1 MSWEKEIEEI
11 ARRRELAERLGGEER
26 VARHRAQG
34 KLTVRERIDTIL
46 DPGTFREV
54 GVLTGAAEYDS
65 DGNLTDFTPSNIVGG
80 TGRINDRRVCVAAED
95 FTVRGG
101 SSESTNPEKWM
112 FLERLAM
119 EMQIPL
125 VRLVDMAGGSVR
137 LLDQAGA
144 TKPPGYPHIDQSDV
158 LGLIPI
164 AAAALGSVA
173 GMGAVRVIGSHF
185 SVMVKEISQLFAGG
199 PPVVERALGDK
210 VTKEEL
216 GGYRIHAR
224 GSGAV
229 DNEADSEQDAFDQIR
244 RFLSY
249 MPQNCYQV
257 PPRIDSE
264 DDPGRREEGLL
275 SIVPRDKRKPYD
287 SRRILEA
294 VFDRDSIF
302 EIGRYNGRP
311 IVTSLARLHGYPVG
325 AMINDP
331 YHLAG
336 SLDAGASDKV
346 IRFVDMCDSFHLP
359 IVNLVDQ
366 PGVTVGVAAEKAG
379 TIRKAMRALAA
390 IAQTQV
396 PFVAVLIRRAFGVAG
411 SGYGRQH
418 DLNLR
423 YAWPSGYWGSIPIEG
438 GVAAAYRR
446 ELEAAED
453 PDARLAELEE
463 HYQNLV
469 SPFRT
474 AERFGVT
481 DIIDPRDTRPILC
494 DWVEMAYELLP
505 QQLGIVRR
513 SMRL

>member
-1 MSWEKEIEEI
+1 MSWQKEVDDIT
-11 ARRRELAERLGGEER
+11 RRRELAKRLGGEER

-34 KLTVRERIDTIL
+34 KLTVRERVDAIL
-46 DPGTFREV
+46 DEGSFREE
-54 GVLTGAAEYDS
+54 GVLVGKADYDE
-65 DGNLTDFTPSNIVGG
+65 DGKLTDFTPSNIVGG

-101 SSESTNPEKWM
+101 SSESTNPEKWI

-125 VRLVDMAGGSVR
+125 VRLVDMAGGSVK

-144 TKPPGYPHIDQSDV
+144 TKPPGYPHIDQHDV

-164 AAAALGSVA
+164 AAAALGAVA

-185 SVMVKEISQLFAGG
+185 SVMVKETSQLFAGG
-199 PPVVERALGDK
+199 PPVVERGTGEK

-229 DNEADSEQDAFDQIR
+229 DNEAEDEHDAFDQIR

-249 MPQNCYQV
+249 MPQSCHHL
-257 PPRIDSE
+257 PPRSDSD
-264 DDPGRREEGLL
+264 DDPNRRDEELL
-275 SIVPRDKRKPYD
+275 SIIPRDKKKPYKC
-287 SRRILEA
+287 RKILDA

-311 IVTSLARLHGYPVG
+311 IVTCLARLNGYPVG

-336 SLDAGASDKV
+336 SLDADASEKV

-366 PGVTVGVAAEKAG
+366 PGVAIGVAAEKAG
-379 TIRKAMRALAA
+379 TIRKAMRALSA

-396 PFVAVLIRRAFGVAG
+396 PFIAVFIRRAFGVAG

-453 PDARLAELEE
+453 PETRLAELEK

-481 DIIDPRDTRPILC
+481 DIIDPRDTRPLLC
-494 DWVEMAYELLP
+494 DWVEMAYQILP
-505 QQLGIVRR
+505 QQLGMVKR

>member
-1 MSWEKEIEEI
+1 MSWQKEVDEI
-11 ARRRELAERLGGEER
+11 RRRRELAERLGGDER

-34 KLTVRERIDTIL
+34 KLTVRERIEAIL
-46 DPGTFREV
+46 DSGSFREA
-54 GVLTGAAEYDS
+54 GVLTGKAEYDAE
-65 DGNLTDFTPSNIVGG
+65 GNLLDFTPSNIVGG
-80 TGRINDRRVCVAAED
+80 TGAINGRRVCVAGED

-101 SSESTNPEKWM
+101 SSESTNPEKWI

-119 EMQIPL
+119 EMEIPL
-125 VRLVDMAGGSVR
+125 VRLVDMAGGSVK

-144 TKPPGYPHIDQSDV
+144 TKLPGYPHLDQHDV

-164 AAAALGSVA
+164 AAAALGAVA
-173 GMGAVRVIGSHF
+173 GMGAVRVLGSHF
-185 SVMVKEISQLFAGG
+185 SVMVKEQSQLFAGG
-199 PPVVERALGDK
+199 PPVVERGTGEK

-224 GSGAV
+224 GSGVV
-229 DNEADSEQDAFDQIR
+229 DNEADDERDAFSQIR

-249 MPQNCYQV
+249 MPQSCHRL
-257 PPRIDSE
+257 PPRIDS
-264 DDPGRREEGLL
+264 DDGPGRREESLL
-275 SIVPRDKRKPYD
+275 SVIPRDRRKPYQ
-287 SRRILEA
+287 SRGILDA
-294 VFDRDSIF
+294 VFDRSSVF
-302 EIGRYNGRP
+302 EIGRYNGRSV
-311 IVTSLARLHGYPVG
+311 VTCLARLSGFPVG
-325 AMINDP
+325 VMINDP
-331 YHLAG
+331 YFLAG
-336 SLDAGASDKV
+336 SLDADASEKV

-366 PGVTVGVAAEKAG
+366 PGVAVGVAAEKAG
-379 TIRKAMRALAA
+379 TIRKAMRALSA
-390 IAQTQV
+390 ISQTQV
-396 PFVAVLIRRAFGVAG
+396 PFVAVILRRAFGVAG

-446 ELEAAED
+446 ELEEAED
-453 PDARLAELEE
+453 SGARLEELER

-481 DIIDPRDTRPILC
+481 DIIDPRDTRPLLC
-494 DWVEMAYELLP
+494 DWVEMAYEVLP
-505 QQLGIVRR
+505 NQLGMVKR

>member
-1 MSWEKEIEEI
+1 MSWQKEVDEI
-11 ARRRELAERLGGEER
+11 AKRRELAEQLGGEER
-26 VARHRAQG
+26 VARHRSQG
-34 KLTVRERIDTIL
+34 KLTARERVDAIL
-46 DPGTFREV
+46 DEGSFREA
-54 GVLTGAAEYDS
+54 GILTGKVDYDA
-65 DGNLTDFTPSNIVGG
+65 DGQLTDFTPSNIVGG
-80 TGRINDRRVCVAAED
+80 TGRIDDRRVCVAAED

-119 EMQIPL
+119 EMRIPM
-125 VRLVDMAGGSVR
+125 VRLVDMAGGSVK

-144 TKPPGYPHIDQSDV
+144 TKPPGYPHLDQHDV

-164 AAAALGSVA
+164 AAAALGPVA

-185 SVMVKEISQLFAGG
+185 SVMVKETSQLFAGG
-199 PPVVERALGDK
+199 PPVVERGTGEKL
-210 VTKEEL
+210 TKEEL

-229 DNEADSEQDAFDQIR
+229 DNEAEDEHDAFDQIR

-249 MPQNCYQV
+249 LPQSCFQL
-257 PPRIDSE
+257 PPRTSPDDSP
-264 DDPGRREEGLL
+264 DRREEELL
-275 SIVPRDKRKPYD
+275 SIIPKDKKKPYKC
-287 SRRILEA
+287 RKILDA

-302 EIGRYNGRP
+302 EIGRYNGRS
-311 IVTSLARLHGYPVG
+311 IVTCFARLHGYPVG

-331 YHLAG
+331 YQLAG
-336 SLDAGASDKV
+336 ALDADASEKV
-346 IRFVDMCDSFHLP
+346 IRFVDLCDSFHLP
-359 IVNLVDQ
+359 IVNMVDQ
-366 PGVTVGVAAEKAG
+366 PGVAIGLAAEKAG

-390 IAQTQV
+390 ISQTQV
-396 PFVAVLIRRAFGVAG
+396 PFVAVFIRRAFGVAG

-453 PDARLAELEE
+453 PDARLEELEK

-481 DIIDPRDTRPILC
+481 DIIDPRDTRPLLC
-494 DWVEMAYELLP
+494 DWVEMAYDVLP
-505 QQLGIVRR
+505 EQLGMVRR